1 MKAGN
6 ELVPCFDVRKG
17 TSRIGAKGFGLVAA
31 IALAGLLSCPGLAL
45 ADESKDLE
53 VVCVNDE
60 LTVVAAVDEAGII
73 TLERAEL
80 NGEALPMDSAIL
92 DSEEVLLALAA
103 STNGWYQSN
112 TGNWYYFI
120 NGKWVT
126 GWYKVDG
133 VWYYFNPNNGIMQ
146 TGWVKVDSEWFYM
159 DSSGAMQVG
168 WIKSGGYWYYLAE
181 EDTGILPS
189 SRDYGKMVRGLR
201 VVGLYEYYFFDPAHD
216 RTMVSYP
223 EGAMVTS
230 LNYAEFF
237 GSDGRIVYGQIDSEG
252 HVYRHTIA

>member
-1 MKAGN
+1 MQRG
-6 ELVPCFDVRKG
+6 ELGPSAR
-17 TSRIGAKGFGLVAA
+17 RGFALIAAVVLSALV
-31 IALAGLLSCPGLAL
+31 LSPVCAY
-45 ADESKDLE
+45 ADEAEEIEEIRVNSDL
-53 VVCVNDE
+53 
-60 LTVVAAVDEAGII
+60 TIVAAVDEAGII
-73 TLERAEL
+73 TLEKAEL
-80 NGEALPMDSAIL
+80 KGEFLSVDSPIL

-133 VWYYFNPNNGIMQ
+133 TWYYFNPNNGIMQ
-146 TGWVKVDSEWFYM
+146 TGWVKVGSEWFYM
-159 DSSGAMQVG
+159 SSSGAMQVG

-181 EDTGILPS
+181 EDAGILPS

-201 VVGLYEYYFFDPAHD
+201 VVGLYEYYFFDPDHD

-237 GSDGRIVYGQIDSEG
+237 WK
-252 HVYRHTIA
+252 